1 MRDTADVP
9 ELHHIKSELDQYW
22 DLLHQRRTLRD
33 AGRNPGSAEICP
45 VDPMENYG
53 GLEMA

>member
-1 MRDTADVP
+1 MRDTADVQ

-22 DLLHQRRTLRD
+22 DLLHQRRALRD

-45 VDPMENYG
+45 VDPMENY
-53 GLEMA
+53 EE